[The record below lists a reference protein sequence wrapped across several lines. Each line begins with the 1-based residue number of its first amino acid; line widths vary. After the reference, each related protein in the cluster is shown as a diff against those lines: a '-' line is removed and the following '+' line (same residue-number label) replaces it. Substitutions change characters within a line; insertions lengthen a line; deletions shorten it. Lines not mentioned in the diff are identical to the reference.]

1 MYGVD
6 GWYTTN
12 RELIMQFFIGKW
24 SSPTISGTRPPPCNA
39 FSFTQIDDHRAVLFG
54 GRQHEGRTN
63 DVYIFDMTR
72 MVRFRCG

>member
-6 GWYTTN
+6 GWYATN
-12 RELIMQFFIGKW
+12 RELIMQFFTGKW
-24 SSPTISGTRPPPCNA
+24 SSPTISGTRPLPCNG
-39 FSFTQIDDHRAVLFG
+39 FSFTWIDDHHAVLFG
-54 GRQHEGRTN
+54 GRQHEGRNN